1 MDVNKLLLQVFLIF
15 LFDYLC
21 NYSIN
26 DVIILLDELCVK
38 KELRKNEKEELFS
51 KKYDEGLER
60 FKRNYYQFIEKL
72 NDLKHLVNQDNC
84 ILNMIINETPEI
96 MKEFT
101 RKISEKKDITDCI
114 YGNTSELIDLLNDIS
129 TNSC

>member
-1 MDVNKLLLQVFLIF
+1 
-15 LFDYLC
+15 LC

>member
-101 RKISEKKDITDCI
+101 RKISEKRILLI
-114 YGNTSELIDLLNDIS
+114 VYMVIPQNLLTSLMI
-129 TNSC
+129 

>member
-1 MDVNKLLLQVFLIF
+1 MFLQVFFFF
-15 LFDYLC
+15 LNYFC
-21 NYSIN
+21 NYSIY
-26 DVIILLDELCVK
+26 DVNILLDEMSIK
-38 KELRKNEKEELFS
+38 REFGKNEKEELFS
-51 KKYDEGLER
+51 KKYDEGIER
-60 FKRNYYQFIEKL
+60 FKKNYYQFIEKL
-72 NDLKHLVNQDNC
+72 NDLKHLVKQDNC

-101 RKISEKKDITDCI
+101 KKISEKKDITDFM